1 MMTEWL
7 LRIGGTSLGL
17 SAVIIVVLVM
27 RALAGRRL
35 PAKSRYALWAP
46 VVLFLAASALIPSQ
60 WRLKLGVAAPGQAP
74 PAFSSEAS
82 LTSPR
87 DLESRAATQGTARA
101 GNAASMTSSP
111 VDAGGGSAPVNA
123 GAARTAPG
131 SAPWRLDRALGFLYA
146 GGVVVFGLYFLLL
159 YWTIRRR
166 VDRLERIADPGLNAM
181 IAGESE
187 RLGLRRPPAALDAD
201 GFAEAPEVFGIFRP
215 RIILPNHVLS
225 ALSPERLRFII
236 RHELT
241 HVRRLDNL
249 GNVIGAVIIVLS
261 WFNPFVWI
269 AKRCATLDRE
279 EACDQE
285 VLARSG
291 PGRERE
297 YVTTIVELL
306 DHLIRRGNPRD
317 RLLVTGAV
325 FFSLWISP
333 VGYKKLAV
341 KRRIS
346 MILAKNRKSMPSLV
360 AVMGVVILA
369 MGLAMPVL
377 SAKGVPEKAG
387 VEGLLER
394 GVFMGFDWSKGSN
407 SAYWIGDKK
416 TLLSN
421 GYGFDVTRMGRDVY
435 VAGTVYRPAITP
447 VYWKNGRL
455 EKLSVQSP
463 SEAPMADN
471 GSALGIA
478 VEGGRVHIAGW
489 TRTREALAAPAYWLD
504 GRRTDL
510 DVPFP
515 SRSGHATGIAVSGA
529 DVYIAGW
536 VNGETGYSMPVL
548 WINGSM
554 NVLSTINPGYQGVAM
569 SVALS
574 GGDVYVSGLTMS
586 DDGAAIPCYWKN
598 GGRRDL
604 PVLDPDVGVGQK
616 YNLINGAQGIVF
628 GLAIDG
634 NDVYVSGFSGSVPGG
649 VFPAYWTN
657 GSRIDLG
664 APEGTEAD
672 PNWTG
677 MVITDIAVLGG
688 DVLVVAPMIFRDSS
702 GKAGS
707 VRCWIN
713 GQPVEFGQN
722 ARATAVAI
730 GL

>member
-60 WRLKLGVAAPGQAP
+60 WRLKLGVDAPGQAL
-74 PAFSSEAS
+74 PAASSEAS
-82 LTSPR
+82 LPGPGDR
-87 DLESRAATQGTARA
+87 ESGADREGMSQA
-101 GNAASMTSSP
+101 GNAASMTTES
-111 VDAGGGSAPVNA
+111 VDAGEGSASRND
-123 GAARTAPG
+123 GAARAASG
-131 SAPWRLDRALGFLYA
+131 SAPWRLDRVLGFLYA
-146 GGVVVFGLYFLLL
+146 GGVVVFGLYFFLL

-166 VDRLERIADPGLNAM
+166 IDRLERIGDPALNGM
-181 IAGESE
+181 IAEESK
-187 RLGLRRPPAALDAD
+187 RIGLRRPPAALDAD

-225 ALSPERLRFII
+225 ALRPERLRFII

-261 WFNPFVWI
+261 WFNPLVWI

-285 VLARSG
+285 VLARSE

-297 YVTTIVELL
+297 YVNTIVELL
-306 DHLIRRGNPRD
+306 DHLIRRGNPRN
-317 RLLVTGAV
+317 RVLMTSAV

-333 VGYKKLAV
+333 VGNKTLAV

-346 MILAKNRKSMPSLV
+346 MILLKNRKSMPSLV
-360 AVMGVVILA
+360 AVMGAAILA

-394 GVFMGFDWSKGSN
+394 AVLLGYEWSKGSN
-407 SAYWIGDKK
+407 GAYWIGDEK
-416 TLLSN
+416 TSLSN
-421 GYGFDVTRMGRDVY
+421 GFGFDVALSGRDVY
-435 VAGTVYRPAITP
+435 VAGTVFKPVIMP

-455 EKLSVQSP
+455 VKLSVQSP
-463 SEAPMADN
+463 SDAPMADN
-471 GSALGIA
+471 GAALGVA
-478 VEGGRVHIAGW
+478 VVSGKAHIVGW
-489 TRTREALAAPAYWLD
+489 TRSKEAFAAPAYWVD
-504 GRRTDL
+504 GKRTDL

-548 WINGSM
+548 WKNGSV

-598 GGRRDL
+598 GGRQDL
-604 PVLDPDVGVGQK
+604 PVLDPDVGVGLR
-616 YNLINGAQGIVF
+616 YNLINGAQAIAF

-634 NDVYVSGFSGSVPGG
+634 DDVYVSGFSGSVAGG
-649 VFPAYWTN
+649 IFPAYWKN

-664 APEGTEAD
+664 APEGTESD

-677 MVITDIAVLGG
+677 MVLTDIAVIDG
-688 DVLVVAPMIFRDSS
+688 DVIVVAPMIFREPS
-702 GKAGS
+702 GQSGS
-707 VRCWIN
+707 IRYWIN
-713 GQPVEFGQN
+713 GQPVDFREN
-722 ARATAVAI
+722 ARATGAAI
-730 GL
+730 GF